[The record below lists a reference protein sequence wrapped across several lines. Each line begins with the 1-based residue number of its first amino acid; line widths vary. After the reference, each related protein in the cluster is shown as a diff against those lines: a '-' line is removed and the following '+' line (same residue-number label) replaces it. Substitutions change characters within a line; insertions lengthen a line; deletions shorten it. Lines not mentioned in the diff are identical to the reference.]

1 VYRRLDGTKDALY
14 EQGIILF
21 SIEKAMKIYWE
32 LVLFYT
38 TE

>member
-1 VYRRLDGTKDALY
+1 VYRRLGGTKEALY

-21 SIEKAMKIYWE
+21 SIEKAMKINWE

-38 TE
+38 SE